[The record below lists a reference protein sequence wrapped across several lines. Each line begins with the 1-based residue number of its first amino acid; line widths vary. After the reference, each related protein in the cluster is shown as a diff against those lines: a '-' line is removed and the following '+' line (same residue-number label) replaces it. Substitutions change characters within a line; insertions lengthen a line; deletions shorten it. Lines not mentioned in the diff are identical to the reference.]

1 MPCSFFVVKNL
12 PIVDISAY
20 NFLFGYDID
29 TNKRRNLI
37 MRHVY
42 IRGILAL
49 IWLVVALIS
58 GISGN
63 LEMAALYI
71 IIGALFL
78 YSTYSIWKNEKKNKG
93 EK

>member
-1 MPCSFFVVKNL
+1 
-12 PIVDISAY
+12 
-20 NFLFGYDID
+20 
-29 TNKRRNLI
+29 

-58 GISGN
+58 GVSGN

-71 IIGALFL
+71 IIGALFF
-78 YSTYSIWKNEKKNKG
+78 YSAYSMWKNEKRNKG

>member
-1 MPCSFFVVKNL
+1 MH
-12 PIVDISAY
+12 
-20 NFLFGYDID
+20 
-29 TNKRRNLI
+29 
-37 MRHVY
+37 HVY

-71 IIGALFL
+71 IIGGLFL
-78 YSTYSIWKNEKKNKG
+78 YSTYSMWKKEKKNKG
-93 EK
+93 E